1 MGTLHLG
8 RVEAAEALVGVF
20 LLLVLV
26 DPLRPVHLDVLILL
40 LALHESRPKGGIRI
54 LLLEH
59 EKHMEA
65 GFAPLGASSVNLI
78 EEFEFESVGLL
89 ARFAL
94 EFEVSSGEFDL
105 FVGDVHQVQ
114 LDEDAVLALGPFG
127 RGVAE

>member
-1 MGTLHLG
+1 MSTLHLG
-8 RVEAAEALVGVF
+8 GVKATEALVGVF

-26 DPLRPVHLDVLILL
+26 DPLRPVDLDVLILL
-40 LALHESRPKGGIRI
+40 LALHESRPKGGIRV

-65 GFAPLGASSVNLI
+65 GFAPLGASSVDLV
-78 EEFEFESVGLL
+78 EEFEFEGVGLL
-89 ARFAL
+89 SGFAL
-94 EFEVSSGEFDL
+94 ELEVRGGEFDL

-127 RGVAE
+127 RGVSE